1 MSKDGTNPLTGE
13 SPDKQTSEGQTRSN
27 PDRLPRWELAA
38 LVFGDLLTLV
48 IFAAI
53 GGSFHGTLGA
63 EGPFLRIMNTA
74 LPFMLA
80 WLLVGMVVGLYQGTA
95 LYPIGRTA
103 GRTLVASFLAGPL
116 GVAFRAVWLGRPVS
130 WLFMLVATG
139 FSAVG
144 LVIWRLAWSR
154 LRRLWW
160 TELP

>member
-1 MSKDGTNPLTGE
+1 MSKDRANPPTGK
-13 SPDKQTSEGQTRSN
+13 SSGKQASGGQTWSN

-38 LVFGDLLTLV
+38 LVLGDLLTLV
-48 IFAAI
+48 VFAAV

-80 WLLVGMVVGLYQGTA
+80 WLLVGMIVGLYQGTA
-95 LYPIGRTA
+95 LYPVGRVA
-103 GRTLVASFLAGPL
+103 GRTLVAGFLAGPL
-116 GVAFRAVWLGRPVS
+116 GAAFRAVWLERPVS
-130 WLFMLVATG
+130 WPFMWVATG

-160 TELP
+160 PELP